1 MKKQILPWLILA
13 CALGLSGTAAYY
25 SIIGLSL
32 LFSSIAIPVI
42 IMASFLE
49 VSKII
54 IASLLHSYWKGL
66 NMILKSYLTI
76 SLVILSLITSL
87 GIYGLLSSGYQDTLN
102 KVNIVDKQIEVLDAK
117 QNRFK
122 ESLIY
127 LQTEKQSIDQ
137 SISELRNGLANNKI
151 QYRDRETG
159 EIITTTSSANR
170 RSLEAQLS
178 KSIET
183 RDKISSEI
191 IVLQDSI
198 FSIDTQI
205 LNIESNTELAAEL
218 GPLTYISKLTGKSMD
233 SVVNILTMMIIFI
246 FDPLAISLVLASNHA
261 FSLTKRKKL
270 EPESTP
276 EPTPEPT
283 SKPEP
288 KPLVS
293 PAIEKMKNM
302 INNPSISVWRRNKLK
317 EKLDKGDHTIDY
329 N

>member
-66 NMILKSYLTI
+66 NIILRGYLTV
-76 SLVILSLITSL
+76 SLIVLSLITSL

-102 KVNIVDKQIEVLDAK
+102 KVNVVNKHIEVLDTK
-117 QNRFK
+117 RDRFN
-122 ESLIY
+122 ESLTY
-127 LQTEKQSIDQ
+127 LQNEKQSIDQ
-137 SISELRNGLANNKI
+137 SISELRNGLANNKV
-151 QYRDRETG
+151 QYRDRQTG

-170 RSLEAQLS
+170 KSLENQLD
-178 KSIET
+178 KSTET
-183 RDKISSEI
+183 RDKISDKI
-191 IVLQDSI
+191 VVLQDSI
-198 FSIDTQI
+198 SNIDIQI
-205 LNIESNTELAAEL
+205 LNIESDMELAAEL

-246 FDPLAISLVLASNHA
+246 FDPLAISLVLAANYA
-261 FSLTKRKKL
+261 FTLIK
-270 EPESTP
+270 PQP
-276 EPTPEPT
+276 EPVSEPV
-283 SKPEP
+283 KPEEP
-288 KPLVS
+288 KRQDP
-293 PAIEKMKNM
+293 PNPIGEKMKN
-302 INNPSISVWRRNKLK
+302 IVNNPSISAWRRNKVK
-317 EKLDKGDHTIDY
+317 DKLDKGDYTIDY

>member
-13 CALGLSGTAAYY
+13 CALGLSGTSAYY

-66 NMILKSYLTI
+66 NVILRGYLTA
-76 SLVILSLITSL
+76 SLIVLSLITSL

-102 KVNIVDKQIEVLDAK
+102 KVNVVNKHIEVLDTK
-117 QNRFK
+117 RDRFN
-122 ESLIY
+122 ESLTY
-127 LQTEKQSIDQ
+127 LQNEKQSTDQ
-137 SISELRNGLANNKI
+137 SISELRNGLANNKV
-151 QYRDRETG
+151 QYRDRQTG

-170 RSLEAQLS
+170 KSLENQLD
-178 KSIET
+178 KSTET
-183 RDKISSEI
+183 RDKISDKI
-191 IVLQDSI
+191 VVLQDSI
-198 FSIDTQI
+198 SNIDIQI
-205 LNIESNTELAAEL
+205 LNIESDMELAAEL

-246 FDPLAISLVLASNHA
+246 FDPLAISLVLAANYA
-261 FSLTKRKKL
+261 FTLIKPQL
-270 EPESTP
+270 EPVS
-276 EPTPEPT
+276 EPV
-283 SKPEP
+283 KPEEP
-288 KPLVS
+288 KRQDPPNPIV
-293 PAIEKMKNM
+293 EKMKN
-302 INNPSISVWRRNKLK
+302 IVNNPSISAWRRNKVK
-317 EKLDKGDHTIDY
+317 DKLDKGDYTIDY

>member
-66 NMILKSYLTI
+66 NVILRGYLTV
-76 SLVILSLITSL
+76 SLIVLSLITSL

-102 KVNIVDKQIEVLDAK
+102 KVNVVNKHVEVLDTK
-117 QNRFK
+117 RDRFN
-122 ESLIY
+122 ESLTY
-127 LQTEKQSIDQ
+127 LQNEKQSIDQ
-137 SISELRNGLANNKI
+137 SISELRNGLANNKV
-151 QYRDRETG
+151 QYRDRQTG

-170 RSLEAQLS
+170 KSLENQLD
-178 KSIET
+178 KSTET
-183 RDKISSEI
+183 RDKISDKI
-191 IVLQDSI
+191 VVLQDSI
-198 FSIDTQI
+198 SNIDIQI
-205 LNIESNTELAAEL
+205 LNIESDMELAAEL

-246 FDPLAISLVLASNHA
+246 FDPLAISLVLAANYA
-261 FSLTKRKKL
+261 FTLIKPQPEPVSEPVKL
-270 EPESTP
+270 E
-276 EPTPEPT
+276 
-283 SKPEP
+283 EP
-288 KPLVS
+288 KRQDPPNQIV
-293 PAIEKMKNM
+293 EKMKN
-302 INNPSISVWRRNKLK
+302 IVNNPSISAWRRNKVK
-317 EKLDKGDHTIDY
+317 DKLDKGDYTIDY

>member
-32 LFSSIAIPVI
+32 LFSSIAISVI

-66 NMILKSYLTI
+66 NVILRGYLTI
-76 SLVILSLITSL
+76 SLIVLSLITSL

-102 KVNIVDKQIEVLDAK
+102 KVNVVNKHVEVLDTK
-117 QNRFK
+117 RDRFN
-122 ESLIY
+122 ESLTY
-127 LQTEKQSIDQ
+127 LQNEKQSIDQ
-137 SISELRNGLANNKI
+137 SISELRNGLANNKV
-151 QYRDRETG
+151 QYRDRQTG

-170 RSLEAQLS
+170 KSLENQLD
-178 KSIET
+178 KSTET
-183 RDKISSEI
+183 RDKISDKI
-191 IVLQDSI
+191 VVLQDSI
-198 FSIDTQI
+198 SNIDIQI
-205 LNIESNTELAAEL
+205 LNIESDMELAAEL

-246 FDPLAISLVLASNHA
+246 FDPLAISLVLAANYA
-261 FSLTKRKKL
+261 FTLIKPQPEPVSEPVKL
-270 EPESTP
+270 E
-276 EPTPEPT
+276 
-283 SKPEP
+283 EP
-288 KPLVS
+288 KRQDPPNQIV
-293 PAIEKMKNM
+293 EKMKN
-302 INNPSISVWRRNKLK
+302 IVNNPSISAWRRNKVK
-317 EKLDKGDHTIDY
+317 DKLDKGDYTIDY

>member
-66 NMILKSYLTI
+66 NVILRGYLTI
-76 SLVILSLITSL
+76 SLIVLSLITSL

-102 KVNIVDKQIEVLDAK
+102 KVNVVNKHVEVLDTK
-117 QNRFK
+117 RDRFN
-122 ESLIY
+122 ESLTY
-127 LQTEKQSIDQ
+127 LQNEKQSIDQ
-137 SISELRNGLANNKI
+137 SISELRNGLANNKV
-151 QYRDRETG
+151 QYRDRQTG

-170 RSLEAQLS
+170 KSLENQLD
-178 KSIET
+178 KSTET
-183 RDKISSEI
+183 RDKISDKI
-191 IVLQDSI
+191 VVLQDSI
-198 FSIDTQI
+198 SNIDIQI
-205 LNIESNTELAAEL
+205 LNIESDMELAAEL

-246 FDPLAISLVLASNHA
+246 FDPLAISLVLAANYA
-261 FSLTKRKKL
+261 FTLIKPQPEPVSEPVKL
-270 EPESTP
+270 E
-276 EPTPEPT
+276 
-283 SKPEP
+283 EP
-288 KPLVS
+288 KRQDPPNQIV
-293 PAIEKMKNM
+293 EKMKN
-302 INNPSISVWRRNKLK
+302 IVNNPSISAWRRNKVK
-317 EKLDKGDHTIDY
+317 DKLDKGDYTIDY

>member
-66 NMILKSYLTI
+66 NMVLKSYLTI
-76 SLVILSLITSL
+76 SLIVLSLITSL

-102 KVNIVDKQIEVLDAK
+102 KVNVVGKQVEVLEAK

-127 LQTEKQSIDQ
+127 LQDEKQSIDQ
-137 SISELRNGLANNKI
+137 SISDLRNGLANNKV
-151 QYRDRETG
+151 QYRDRQTG

-170 RSLEAQLS
+170 KSLESQLD
-178 KSIET
+178 KSTET
-183 RDKISSEI
+183 RDKISDKI

-198 FSIDTQI
+198 SSIDIQI
-205 LNIESNTELAAEL
+205 LNIESDMELAAEL

-233 SVVNILTMMIIFI
+233 SIVNILTMMIIFI
-246 FDPLAISLVLASNHA
+246 FDPLAISLVLAANYA
-261 FSLTKRKKL
+261 FSLVKPKQEPQIPTEKPEEPKK
-270 EPESTP
+270 
-276 EPTPEPT
+276 PTPPN
-283 SKPEP
+283 P
-288 KPLVS
+288 VV
-293 PAIEKMKNM
+293 EKMKSM
-302 INNPSISVWRRNKLK
+302 INNPNISVWRRNKIK
-317 EKLDKGDHTIDY
+317 DKLNKGDYTIDY

>member
-1 MKKQILPWLILA
+1 MKKHILPWLILA

-66 NMILKSYLTI
+66 NIILRGYLTV
-76 SLVILSLITSL
+76 SLIVLSLITSL

-102 KVNIVDKQIEVLDAK
+102 KVNVVGKQIEVLDTK
-117 QNRFK
+117 RDRFN
-122 ESLIY
+122 ESLTY
-127 LQTEKQSIDQ
+127 LQNEKQSIDQ
-137 SISELRNGLANNKI
+137 SISELRNGLANNRV
-151 QYRDRETG
+151 QYRDRQTG

-170 RSLEAQLS
+170 KSLENQLD
-178 KSIET
+178 KSTET
-183 RDKISSEI
+183 RDKISDKI
-191 IVLQDSI
+191 VVLQDSI
-198 FSIDTQI
+198 SNIDIQI
-205 LNIESNTELAAEL
+205 LNIESDMELAAEL

-246 FDPLAISLVLASNHA
+246 FDPLAISLVLAANYA
-261 FSLTKRKKL
+261 FTLIK
-270 EPESTP
+270 P
-276 EPTPEPT
+276 
-283 SKPEP
+283 KPEP
-288 KPLVS
+288 QPKPQ
-293 PAIEKMKNM
+293 PAKPEEPKRQDPPNPIVEKMKS
-302 INNPSISVWRRNKLK
+302 IVNNPSISAWRRNKVK
-317 EKLDKGDHTIDY
+317 DKLDKGDYTIDY

>member
-66 NMILKSYLTI
+66 NIILRGYLTV
-76 SLVILSLITSL
+76 SLIVLSLITSL

-102 KVNIVDKQIEVLDAK
+102 KVNVVGKQIEVLDTK
-117 QNRFK
+117 RDRFN
-122 ESLIY
+122 ESLTY
-127 LQTEKQSIDQ
+127 LQSEKQSIDQ
-137 SISELRNGLANNKI
+137 SISELRNGLANNKV
-151 QYRDRETG
+151 QYRDRQTG

-170 RSLEAQLS
+170 KSLENQLD
-178 KSIET
+178 KSTET
-183 RDKISSEI
+183 RDKISDKI
-191 IVLQDSI
+191 VVLQDSI
-198 FSIDTQI
+198 SNIDIQI
-205 LNIESNTELAAEL
+205 LNIESDMELAAEL

-246 FDPLAISLVLASNHA
+246 FDPLAISLVLAANYA
-261 FSLTKRKKL
+261 FTLIK
-270 EPESTP
+270 P
-276 EPTPEPT
+276 
-283 SKPEP
+283 KPEP
-288 KPLVS
+288 QPKPQPVK
-293 PAIEKMKNM
+293 PEEPKRQDPPNPIVEKMKS
-302 INNPSISVWRRNKLK
+302 IVNNPSISAWRRNKVK
-317 EKLDKGDHTIDY
+317 DKLDKGDYTIDY

>member
-66 NMILKSYLTI
+66 NVILRGYLTA
-76 SLVILSLITSL
+76 SLIVLSLITSL

-102 KVNIVDKQIEVLDAK
+102 KVNVVNKHIEVLDTK
-117 QNRFK
+117 RDRFN
-122 ESLIY
+122 ESLTY
-127 LQTEKQSIDQ
+127 LQNEKQSTDQ
-137 SISELRNGLANNKI
+137 SISELRNGLANNKV
-151 QYRDRETG
+151 QYRDRQTG
-159 EIITTTSSANR
+159 EVITTTSSANR
-170 RSLEAQLS
+170 KSLENQLD
-178 KSIET
+178 KSTET
-183 RDKISSEI
+183 RDKISDKI
-191 IVLQDSI
+191 VVLQDSI
-198 FSIDTQI
+198 SNIDIQI
-205 LNIESNTELAAEL
+205 LNIESDMELAAEL

-246 FDPLAISLVLASNHA
+246 FDPLAISLVLAANYA
-261 FSLTKRKKL
+261 FTLIK
-270 EPESTP
+270 PQP
-276 EPTPEPT
+276 EPVSEPV
-283 SKPEP
+283 KPEEP
-288 KPLVS
+288 KRQDPPNPIV
-293 PAIEKMKNM
+293 EKMKN
-302 INNPSISVWRRNKLK
+302 IVNNPSISAWRRNKVK
-317 EKLDKGDHTIDY
+317 DKLDKGDYTIDY

>member
-66 NMILKSYLTI
+66 NIILRGYLTV
-76 SLVILSLITSL
+76 SLIVLSLITSL

-102 KVNIVDKQIEVLDAK
+102 KVNVVGKQIEVLDTK
-117 QNRFK
+117 RDRFN
-122 ESLIY
+122 ESLTY
-127 LQTEKQSIDQ
+127 LQSEKQSIDQ
-137 SISELRNGLANNKI
+137 SISELRNGLANNKV
-151 QYRDRETG
+151 QYRDRQTG

-170 RSLEAQLS
+170 KSLENQLD
-178 KSIET
+178 KSTET
-183 RDKISSEI
+183 RDKISDKI
-191 IVLQDSI
+191 VVLQDSI
-198 FSIDTQI
+198 SNIDIQI
-205 LNIESNTELAAEL
+205 LNIESDMELAAEL

-246 FDPLAISLVLASNHA
+246 FDPLAISLVLAANYA
-261 FSLTKRKKL
+261 FTLIK
-270 EPESTP
+270 P
-276 EPTPEPT
+276 
-283 SKPEP
+283 KPEP
-288 KPLVS
+288 QPKSQPVKPEEPKRQDPPNPIV
-293 PAIEKMKNM
+293 EKMKS
-302 INNPSISVWRRNKLK
+302 IVNNPSISAWRRNKVK
-317 EKLDKGDHTIDY
+317 DKLDKGDYTIDY

>member
-66 NMILKSYLTI
+66 NVILRGYLTV
-76 SLVILSLITSL
+76 SLIVLSLITSL

-102 KVNIVDKQIEVLDAK
+102 KVNVVNKHIEVLDTK
-117 QNRFK
+117 RDRFN
-122 ESLIY
+122 ESLTY
-127 LQTEKQSIDQ
+127 LQNEKQSIDQ
-137 SISELRNGLANNKI
+137 SISELRNGLANNKV
-151 QYRDRETG
+151 QYRDRQTG

-170 RSLEAQLS
+170 KSLENQLD
-178 KSIET
+178 KSTET
-183 RDKISSEI
+183 RDKISDKI
-191 IVLQDSI
+191 VVLQDSI
-198 FSIDTQI
+198 SNIDIQI
-205 LNIESNTELAAEL
+205 LNIESDMELAAEL

-246 FDPLAISLVLASNHA
+246 FDPLAISLVLAANYA
-261 FSLTKRKKL
+261 FTLIKPQPEPVSEPVKL
-270 EPESTP
+270 E
-276 EPTPEPT
+276 
-283 SKPEP
+283 EP
-288 KPLVS
+288 KRQDPPNQIV
-293 PAIEKMKNM
+293 EKMKNI
-302 INNPSISVWRRNKLK
+302 INNPSISAWRRNKVK
-317 EKLDKGDHTIDY
+317 DKLDKGDYTIDY

>member
-66 NMILKSYLTI
+66 NVILRGYLTA
-76 SLVILSLITSL
+76 SLIVLSLITSL

-102 KVNIVDKQIEVLDAK
+102 KVNVVNKHIEVLDTK
-117 QNRFK
+117 RDRFN
-122 ESLIY
+122 ESLTY
-127 LQTEKQSIDQ
+127 LQNEKQSTDQ
-137 SISELRNGLANNKI
+137 SISELRNGLANNKV
-151 QYRDRETG
+151 QYRDRQTG

-170 RSLEAQLS
+170 KSLENQLD
-178 KSIET
+178 KSTET
-183 RDKISSEI
+183 RDKISDKI
-191 IVLQDSI
+191 VVLQDSI
-198 FSIDTQI
+198 SSIDIQI
-205 LNIESNTELAAEL
+205 LNIESDMELAAEL

-246 FDPLAISLVLASNHA
+246 FDPLAISLVLAANYA
-261 FSLTKRKKL
+261 FTLIK
-270 EPESTP
+270 P
-276 EPTPEPT
+276 
-283 SKPEP
+283 KPEP
-288 KPLVS
+288 VS
-293 PAIEKMKNM
+293 EPVKLEEPKRQDPPNPIVEKMKN
-302 INNPSISVWRRNKLK
+302 IVNNPSISAWRRNKVK
-317 EKLDKGDHTIDY
+317 DKLDKGDYTIDY

>member
-66 NMILKSYLTI
+66 NVILRGYLTV
-76 SLVILSLITSL
+76 SLIVLSLITSL

-102 KVNIVDKQIEVLDAK
+102 RVNVVNKHVEVLDTK
-117 QNRFK
+117 RDRFN
-122 ESLIY
+122 ESLTY
-127 LQTEKQSIDQ
+127 LQNEKQSIDQ
-137 SISELRNGLANNKI
+137 SISELRNGLANNKV
-151 QYRDRETG
+151 QYRDRQTG

-170 RSLEAQLS
+170 KSLENQLD
-178 KSIET
+178 KSTET
-183 RDKISSEI
+183 RDKISDKI
-191 IVLQDSI
+191 VVLQDSI
-198 FSIDTQI
+198 SNIDIQI
-205 LNIESNTELAAEL
+205 LNIESDMELAAEL

-246 FDPLAISLVLASNHA
+246 FDPLAISLVLAANYA
-261 FSLTKRKKL
+261 FTLIKPQPEPVSEPVKL
-270 EPESTP
+270 E
-276 EPTPEPT
+276 
-283 SKPEP
+283 EP
-288 KPLVS
+288 KRQDPPNQIV
-293 PAIEKMKNM
+293 EKMKN
-302 INNPSISVWRRNKLK
+302 IVNNPSISAWRRNKVK
-317 EKLDKGDHTIDY
+317 DKLDKGDYTIDY

>member
-66 NMILKSYLTI
+66 NIILRGYLTV
-76 SLVILSLITSL
+76 SLIVLSLITSL

-102 KVNIVDKQIEVLDAK
+102 KVNVVGKQIEVLDTK
-117 QNRFK
+117 RDRFN
-122 ESLIY
+122 ESLTY
-127 LQTEKQSIDQ
+127 LQSEKQSIDQ
-137 SISELRNGLANNKI
+137 SISELRNGLANNKV
-151 QYRDRETG
+151 QYRDRQTG

-170 RSLEAQLS
+170 KSLENQLD
-178 KSIET
+178 KSTET
-183 RDKISSEI
+183 RDKISDKI
-191 IVLQDSI
+191 VVLQDSI
-198 FSIDTQI
+198 SNIDIQI
-205 LNIESNTELAAEL
+205 LNIESDMELAAEL

-246 FDPLAISLVLASNHA
+246 FDPLAISLVLAANYA
-261 FSLTKRKKL
+261 FTLIK
-270 EPESTP
+270 PQP
-276 EPTPEPT
+276 EPVSEPV
-283 SKPEP
+283 KPEEP
-288 KPLVS
+288 KRQDPPNPIV
-293 PAIEKMKNM
+293 EKMKN
-302 INNPSISVWRRNKLK
+302 IVNNPSISAWRRNKVK
-317 EKLDKGDHTIDY
+317 DKLDKGDYTIDY

>member
-66 NMILKSYLTI
+66 NIILRGYLTV
-76 SLVILSLITSL
+76 SLIVLSLITSL

-102 KVNIVDKQIEVLDAK
+102 KVNVVNKHIEVLDTK
-117 QNRFK
+117 RDRFN
-122 ESLIY
+122 ESLTY
-127 LQTEKQSIDQ
+127 LQNEKQSTDQ
-137 SISELRNGLANNKI
+137 SISELRNGLANNKV
-151 QYRDRETG
+151 QYRDRQTG

-170 RSLEAQLS
+170 KSLENQLD
-178 KSIET
+178 KSTET
-183 RDKISSEI
+183 RDKISDKI
-191 IVLQDSI
+191 VVLQDSI
-198 FSIDTQI
+198 SNIDIQI
-205 LNIESNTELAAEL
+205 LNIESDMELAAEL

-246 FDPLAISLVLASNHA
+246 FDPLAISLVLAANYA
-261 FSLTKRKKL
+261 FTLIK
-270 EPESTP
+270 PQP
-276 EPTPEPT
+276 EPVSEPV
-283 SKPEP
+283 KPEEP
-288 KPLVS
+288 KRQDP
-293 PAIEKMKNM
+293 PNPIGEKMKN
-302 INNPSISVWRRNKLK
+302 IVNNPSISAWRRNKVK
-317 EKLDKGDHTIDY
+317 DKLDKGDYTIDY

>member
-66 NMILKSYLTI
+66 NIILRGYLTV
-76 SLVILSLITSL
+76 SLIVLSLITSL

-102 KVNIVDKQIEVLDAK
+102 KVNVVGKQIEVLDTK
-117 QNRFK
+117 RDRFN
-122 ESLIY
+122 ESLTY
-127 LQTEKQSIDQ
+127 LQNEKQSIDQ
-137 SISELRNGLANNKI
+137 SISELRNGLANNRV
-151 QYRDRETG
+151 QYRDRQTG

-170 RSLEAQLS
+170 KSLENQLD
-178 KSIET
+178 KSTET
-183 RDKISSEI
+183 RDKISDKI
-191 IVLQDSI
+191 VVLQDSI
-198 FSIDTQI
+198 SNIDIQI
-205 LNIESNTELAAEL
+205 LNIESDMELAAEL

-246 FDPLAISLVLASNHA
+246 FDPLAISLVLAANYA
-261 FSLTKRKKL
+261 FTLIK
-270 EPESTP
+270 P
-276 EPTPEPT
+276 
-283 SKPEP
+283 KPEP
-288 KPLVS
+288 QPEPQPAKPEEPKRQDPPNPIV
-293 PAIEKMKNM
+293 EKMKS
-302 INNPSISVWRRNKLK
+302 IVNNPSISAWRRNKVK
-317 EKLDKGDHTIDY
+317 DKLDKGDYTIDY

>member
-66 NMILKSYLTI
+66 NIILRGYLTV
-76 SLVILSLITSL
+76 SLIVLSLITSL

-102 KVNIVDKQIEVLDAK
+102 KVNVVGKQIEVLDTK
-117 QNRFK
+117 RDRFN
-122 ESLIY
+122 ESLTY
-127 LQTEKQSIDQ
+127 LQSEKQSIDQ
-137 SISELRNGLANNKI
+137 SISELRNGLANNKV
-151 QYRDRETG
+151 QYRDRQTG
-159 EIITTTSSANR
+159 EIITTTSSVNR
-170 RSLEAQLS
+170 KSLENQLD
-178 KSIET
+178 KSTET
-183 RDKISSEI
+183 RDKISDKI
-191 IVLQDSI
+191 VVLQDSI
-198 FSIDTQI
+198 SNIDIQI
-205 LNIESNTELAAEL
+205 LNIESDMELAAEL

-246 FDPLAISLVLASNHA
+246 FDPLAISLVLAANYA
-261 FSLTKRKKL
+261 FTLIK
-270 EPESTP
+270 PQP
-276 EPTPEPT
+276 EPVSEPV
-283 SKPEP
+283 KPEEP
-288 KPLVS
+288 KRQDP
-293 PAIEKMKNM
+293 PNPIGEKMKN
-302 INNPSISVWRRNKLK
+302 IVNNPSISAWRRNKVK
-317 EKLDKGDHTIDY
+317 DKLDKGDYTIDY

>member
-66 NMILKSYLTI
+66 NIILRGYLTV
-76 SLVILSLITSL
+76 SLIVLSLITSL

-102 KVNIVDKQIEVLDAK
+102 KVNVVSKQIEVLDTK
-117 QNRFK
+117 RDRFN
-122 ESLIY
+122 ESLTY
-127 LQTEKQSIDQ
+127 LQNEKQSIDQ
-137 SISELRNGLANNKI
+137 SISELRNGLANNKV
-151 QYRDRETG
+151 QYRDRQTG

-170 RSLEAQLS
+170 KSLENQLD
-178 KSIET
+178 KSTET
-183 RDKISSEI
+183 RDKISDKI
-191 IVLQDSI
+191 VVLQDSI
-198 FSIDTQI
+198 SNIDIQI
-205 LNIESNTELAAEL
+205 LNIESDMELAAEL

-246 FDPLAISLVLASNHA
+246 FDPLAISLVLAANYA
-261 FSLTKRKKL
+261 FTLIK
-270 EPESTP
+270 P
-276 EPTPEPT
+276 
-283 SKPEP
+283 KPEP
-288 KPLVS
+288 QPEPQPAKPEEPKRQDPPNPIV
-293 PAIEKMKNM
+293 EKMKS
-302 INNPSISVWRRNKLK
+302 IVNNPSISAWRRNKVK
-317 EKLDKGDHTIDY
+317 DKLDKGDYTIDY

>member
-66 NMILKSYLTI
+66 NIILRGYLTV
-76 SLVILSLITSL
+76 SLIVLSLITSL

-102 KVNIVDKQIEVLDAK
+102 KVNVVGKQIEVLDTK
-117 QNRFK
+117 RDRFN
-122 ESLIY
+122 ESLTY
-127 LQTEKQSIDQ
+127 LQSEKQSIDQ
-137 SISELRNGLANNKI
+137 SISELRNGLANNKV
-151 QYRDRETG
+151 QYRDRQTG

-170 RSLEAQLS
+170 KSLENQLD
-178 KSIET
+178 KSTET
-183 RDKISSEI
+183 RDKISDKI
-191 IVLQDSI
+191 VVLQDSI
-198 FSIDTQI
+198 SNIDIQI
-205 LNIESNTELAAEL
+205 LNIESDMELAAEL

-246 FDPLAISLVLASNHA
+246 FDPLAISLVLAANYA
-261 FSLTKRKKL
+261 FTLIK
-270 EPESTP
+270 PQP
-276 EPTPEPT
+276 EPVSEPV
-283 SKPEP
+283 KPEEP
-288 KPLVS
+288 KRQDP
-293 PAIEKMKNM
+293 PNPIGEKMKN
-302 INNPSISVWRRNKLK
+302 IVNNPSISAWRRNKVK
-317 EKLDKGDHTIDY
+317 DKLDKGDYTIDY

>member
-66 NMILKSYLTI
+66 NIILRGYLTV
-76 SLVILSLITSL
+76 SLIVLSLITSL

-102 KVNIVDKQIEVLDAK
+102 KVNVVGKQIEVLDTK
-117 QNRFK
+117 RDRFN
-122 ESLIY
+122 ESLTY
-127 LQTEKQSIDQ
+127 LQSEKQSIDQ
-137 SISELRNGLANNKI
+137 SISELRNGLANNKV
-151 QYRDRETG
+151 QYRDRQTG

-170 RSLEAQLS
+170 KSLENQLD
-178 KSIET
+178 KSTET
-183 RDKISSEI
+183 RDKISDKI
-191 IVLQDSI
+191 VVLQDSI
-198 FSIDTQI
+198 SNIDIQI
-205 LNIESNTELAAEL
+205 LNIESDMELAAEL

-246 FDPLAISLVLASNHA
+246 FDPLAISLVLAANYA
-261 FSLTKRKKL
+261 FTLIKPKPQPQ
-270 EPESTP
+270 PES
-276 EPTPEPT
+276 EPV
-283 SKPEP
+283 KPEEP
-288 KPLVS
+288 KRQDPPNPIV
-293 PAIEKMKNM
+293 EKMKS
-302 INNPSISVWRRNKLK
+302 IVNNPSISAWRRNKVK
-317 EKLDKGDHTIDY
+317 DKLDKGDYTIDY

>member
-66 NMILKSYLTI
+66 NVILRGYLTV
-76 SLVILSLITSL
+76 SLIVLSLITSL

-102 KVNIVDKQIEVLDAK
+102 KVNVVNKHIEVLDTK
-117 QNRFK
+117 RDRFN
-122 ESLIY
+122 ESLTY
-127 LQTEKQSIDQ
+127 LQNEKQSTDQ
-137 SISELRNGLANNKI
+137 SISELRNGLANNKV
-151 QYRDRETG
+151 QYRDRQTG

-170 RSLEAQLS
+170 KSLENQLD
-178 KSIET
+178 KSTET
-183 RDKISSEI
+183 RDKISDKI
-191 IVLQDSI
+191 VVLQDSI
-198 FSIDTQI
+198 SNIDIQI
-205 LNIESNTELAAEL
+205 LNIESDMELAAEL

-246 FDPLAISLVLASNHA
+246 FDPLAISLVLAANYA
-261 FSLTKRKKL
+261 FTLIK
-270 EPESTP
+270 PQP
-276 EPTPEPT
+276 EPVSEPV
-283 SKPEP
+283 KPEEP
-288 KPLVS
+288 KRQDPPNPIV
-293 PAIEKMKNM
+293 EKMKN
-302 INNPSISVWRRNKLK
+302 IVNNPSISAWRRNKVK
-317 EKLDKGDHTIDY
+317 DKLDKGDYTIDY

>member
-66 NMILKSYLTI
+66 NMVLKSYLTI
-76 SLVILSLITSL
+76 SLIVLSLITSL

-102 KVNIVDKQIEVLDAK
+102 KVNVVGKQVEVLEAK

-127 LQTEKQSIDQ
+127 LQDEKQSIDQ
-137 SISELRNGLANNKI
+137 SISDLRNGLANNKV
-151 QYRDRETG
+151 QYRDRQTG

-170 RSLEAQLS
+170 KSLESQLD
-178 KSIET
+178 KSTET
-183 RDKISSEI
+183 RDKISDKI

-198 FSIDTQI
+198 SSIDIQI
-205 LNIESNTELAAEL
+205 LNIESDMELAAEL

-233 SVVNILTMMIIFI
+233 SIVNILTMMIIFI
-246 FDPLAISLVLASNHA
+246 FDPLAISLVLAANYA
-261 FSLTKRKKL
+261 FSLVKPKQEPQTPVEKPEEPKK
-270 EPESTP
+270 
-276 EPTPEPT
+276 PTPPN
-283 SKPEP
+283 P
-288 KPLVS
+288 V
-293 PAIEKMKNM
+293 IEKMKSM
-302 INNPSISVWRRNKLK
+302 INNPNISVWRRNKIK
-317 EKLDKGDHTIDY
+317 DKLNKGDYTIDY

>member
-66 NMILKSYLTI
+66 NVILRGYLTA
-76 SLVILSLITSL
+76 SLIVLSLITSL

-102 KVNIVDKQIEVLDAK
+102 KVNVVNKHIEVLDTK
-117 QNRFK
+117 RDRFNK
-122 ESLIY
+122 SLTY
-127 LQTEKQSIDQ
+127 LQNEKQSTDQ
-137 SISELRNGLANNKI
+137 SISELRNGLANNKV
-151 QYRDRETG
+151 QYRDRQTG
-159 EIITTTSSANR
+159 EVITTTSSANR
-170 RSLEAQLS
+170 KSLENQLD
-178 KSIET
+178 KSTET
-183 RDKISSEI
+183 RDKISDKI
-191 IVLQDSI
+191 VVLQDSI
-198 FSIDTQI
+198 SNIDIQI
-205 LNIESNTELAAEL
+205 LNIESDMELAAEL

-246 FDPLAISLVLASNHA
+246 FDPLAISLVLAANYA
-261 FSLTKRKKL
+261 FTLIK
-270 EPESTP
+270 PQP
-276 EPTPEPT
+276 EPVSEPV
-283 SKPEP
+283 KPEEP
-288 KPLVS
+288 KRQDPPNPIV
-293 PAIEKMKNM
+293 EKMKN
-302 INNPSISVWRRNKLK
+302 IVNNPSISAWRRNKVK
-317 EKLDKGDHTIDY
+317 DKLDKGDYTIDY

>member
-66 NMILKSYLTI
+66 NIILRGYLTV
-76 SLVILSLITSL
+76 SLIVLSLITSL

-102 KVNIVDKQIEVLDAK
+102 KVNVVGKQIEVLDTK
-117 QNRFK
+117 RDRFN
-122 ESLIY
+122 ESLTY
-127 LQTEKQSIDQ
+127 LQNEKQSIDQ
-137 SISELRNGLANNKI
+137 SISELRNGLANNRV
-151 QYRDRETG
+151 QYRDRQTG
-159 EIITTTSSANR
+159 EIITTTSSTNR
-170 RSLEAQLS
+170 KSLENQLD
-178 KSIET
+178 KSTET
-183 RDKISSEI
+183 RDKISDKI
-191 IVLQDSI
+191 VVLQDSI
-198 FSIDTQI
+198 SNIDIQI
-205 LNIESNTELAAEL
+205 LNIESDMELAAEL

-246 FDPLAISLVLASNHA
+246 FDPLAISLVLAANYA
-261 FSLTKRKKL
+261 FTLIK
-270 EPESTP
+270 P
-276 EPTPEPT
+276 
-283 SKPEP
+283 KPEP
-288 KPLVS
+288 QPKPQ
-293 PAIEKMKNM
+293 PAKPEEPKRQDPPNPIVEKMKS
-302 INNPSISVWRRNKLK
+302 IVNNPSISAWRRNKVK
-317 EKLDKGDHTIDY
+317 DKLDKGDYTIDY

>member
-66 NMILKSYLTI
+66 NVILRGYLTV
-76 SLVILSLITSL
+76 SLIVLSLITSL

-102 KVNIVDKQIEVLDAK
+102 KVNVVNKHIEVLDTK
-117 QNRFK
+117 RDRFN
-122 ESLIY
+122 ESLTY
-127 LQTEKQSIDQ
+127 LQNEKQSIDQ
-137 SISELRNGLANNKI
+137 SISELRNGLANNKV
-151 QYRDRETG
+151 QYRDRQTG

-170 RSLEAQLS
+170 KSLENQLD
-178 KSIET
+178 KSTET
-183 RDKISSEI
+183 RDKISDK
-191 IVLQDSI
+191 IVILQDSI
-198 FSIDTQI
+198 SNIDIQI
-205 LNIESNTELAAEL
+205 LNIESDMELAAEL

-246 FDPLAISLVLASNHA
+246 FDPLAISLVLAANYA
-261 FSLTKRKKL
+261 FTLIKPQPEPVSEPVKL
-270 EPESTP
+270 E
-276 EPTPEPT
+276 
-283 SKPEP
+283 EP
-288 KPLVS
+288 KRQDPPNQIV
-293 PAIEKMKNM
+293 EKMKN
-302 INNPSISVWRRNKLK
+302 IVNNPSISAWRRNKVK
-317 EKLDKGDHTIDY
+317 DKLDKGDYTIDY

>member
-66 NMILKSYLTI
+66 NVILRGYLTA
-76 SLVILSLITSL
+76 SLIVLSLITSL

-102 KVNIVDKQIEVLDAK
+102 KVNVVNKHIEVLDTK
-117 QNRFK
+117 RDRFN
-122 ESLIY
+122 ESLTY
-127 LQTEKQSIDQ
+127 LQNEKQSTDQ
-137 SISELRNGLANNKI
+137 SISELRNGLANNKV
-151 QYRDRETG
+151 QYRDRQTG
-159 EIITTTSSANR
+159 EVISTTSSANR
-170 RSLEAQLS
+170 KSLENQLD
-178 KSIET
+178 KSTET
-183 RDKISSEI
+183 RDKISDKI
-191 IVLQDSI
+191 VVLQDSI
-198 FSIDTQI
+198 SNIDIQI
-205 LNIESNTELAAEL
+205 LNIESDMELAAEL

-246 FDPLAISLVLASNHA
+246 FDPLAISLVLAANYA
-261 FSLTKRKKL
+261 FTLIK
-270 EPESTP
+270 PQP
-276 EPTPEPT
+276 EPVSEPV
-283 SKPEP
+283 KPEEP
-288 KPLVS
+288 KRQDPPNPIV
-293 PAIEKMKNM
+293 EKMKN
-302 INNPSISVWRRNKLK
+302 IVNNPSISAWRRNKVK
-317 EKLDKGDHTIDY
+317 DKLDKGDYTIDY

>member
-66 NMILKSYLTI
+66 NVILRGYLTV
-76 SLVILSLITSL
+76 SLIVLSLITSL

-102 KVNIVDKQIEVLDAK
+102 KVNVVNKHIEVLDTK
-117 QNRFK
+117 RDRFN
-122 ESLIY
+122 ESLTY
-127 LQTEKQSIDQ
+127 LQNEKQSIDQ
-137 SISELRNGLANNKI
+137 SISELRNGLANNKV
-151 QYRDRETG
+151 QYRDRQTG

-170 RSLEAQLS
+170 KSLENQLD
-178 KSIET
+178 KSTET
-183 RDKISSEI
+183 RDKISDKI
-191 IVLQDSI
+191 VVLQDSI
-198 FSIDTQI
+198 SNIDIQI
-205 LNIESNTELAAEL
+205 LNIESDMELAAEL

-246 FDPLAISLVLASNHA
+246 FDPLAISLVLAANYA
-261 FSLTKRKKL
+261 FTLIKPQPEPVSEPVKL
-270 EPESTP
+270 E
-276 EPTPEPT
+276 
-283 SKPEP
+283 EP
-288 KPLVS
+288 KRQDPPNQIV
-293 PAIEKMKNM
+293 EKMKN
-302 INNPSISVWRRNKLK
+302 IVNNPSISAWRRNKVK
-317 EKLDKGDHTIDY
+317 DKLDKGDYTIDY

>member
-66 NMILKSYLTI
+66 NIILRGYLTV
-76 SLVILSLITSL
+76 SLIVLSLITSL

-102 KVNIVDKQIEVLDAK
+102 KVNVVGKQIEVLDTK
-117 QNRFK
+117 RDRFN
-122 ESLIY
+122 ESLTY
-127 LQTEKQSIDQ
+127 LQNEKQSIDQ
-137 SISELRNGLANNKI
+137 SISELRNGLANNKV
-151 QYRDRETG
+151 QYRDRQTG

-170 RSLEAQLS
+170 KSLENQLD
-178 KSIET
+178 KSTET
-183 RDKISSEI
+183 RDKISDKI
-191 IVLQDSI
+191 VVLQDSI
-198 FSIDTQI
+198 SNIDIQI
-205 LNIESNTELAAEL
+205 LNIESNMELAAEL

-246 FDPLAISLVLASNHA
+246 FDPLAISLVLAANYA
-261 FSLTKRKKL
+261 FTLIK
-270 EPESTP
+270 P
-276 EPTPEPT
+276 
-283 SKPEP
+283 KPEP
-288 KPLVS
+288 QPEPQPVKPEEPKRQDPPNPIV
-293 PAIEKMKNM
+293 EKMKS
-302 INNPSISVWRRNKLK
+302 IVNNPSISAWRRNKVK
-317 EKLDKGDHTIDY
+317 DKLDKGDYTIDY

>member
-66 NMILKSYLTI
+66 NVILRGYLTA
-76 SLVILSLITSL
+76 SLIVLSLITSL

-102 KVNIVDKQIEVLDAK
+102 KVNVINKHIEVLDTK
-117 QNRFK
+117 RDRFN
-122 ESLIY
+122 ESLTY
-127 LQTEKQSIDQ
+127 LQNEKQSTDQ
-137 SISELRNGLANNKI
+137 SISELRNGLANNKV
-151 QYRDRETG
+151 QYRDRQTG
-159 EIITTTSSANR
+159 EVITTTSSANR
-170 RSLEAQLS
+170 KSLENQLD
-178 KSIET
+178 KSTET
-183 RDKISSEI
+183 RDKISDKI
-191 IVLQDSI
+191 VVLQDSI
-198 FSIDTQI
+198 SNIDIQI
-205 LNIESNTELAAEL
+205 LNIESDMELAAEL

-246 FDPLAISLVLASNHA
+246 FDPLAISLVLAANYA
-261 FSLTKRKKL
+261 FTLIK
-270 EPESTP
+270 PQP
-276 EPTPEPT
+276 EPVSEPV
-283 SKPEP
+283 KPEEP
-288 KPLVS
+288 KRQDPPNPIV
-293 PAIEKMKNM
+293 EKMKN
-302 INNPSISVWRRNKLK
+302 IVNNPSISAWRRNKVK
-317 EKLDKGDHTIDY
+317 DKLDKGDYTIDY

>member
-66 NMILKSYLTI
+66 NIILRGYLTV
-76 SLVILSLITSL
+76 SLIVLSLITSL

-102 KVNIVDKQIEVLDAK
+102 KVNVVGKQIEVLDTK
-117 QNRFK
+117 RDRFN
-122 ESLIY
+122 ESLTY
-127 LQTEKQSIDQ
+127 LQNEKQSIDQ
-137 SISELRNGLANNKI
+137 SISELRNGLANNKV
-151 QYRDRETG
+151 QYRDRQTG

-170 RSLEAQLS
+170 KSLENQLD
-178 KSIET
+178 KSTET
-183 RDKISSEI
+183 RDKISDKI
-191 IVLQDSI
+191 VVLQDSI
-198 FSIDTQI
+198 SNIDIQI
-205 LNIESNTELAAEL
+205 LNIESDMELAAEL

-246 FDPLAISLVLASNHA
+246 FDPLAISLVLAANYA
-261 FSLTKRKKL
+261 FTLIK
-270 EPESTP
+270 P
-276 EPTPEPT
+276 
-283 SKPEP
+283 KPEP
-288 KPLVS
+288 QPEPQPVKPEEPKRQDPPNPIV
-293 PAIEKMKNM
+293 EKMKS
-302 INNPSISVWRRNKLK
+302 IVNNPSISAWRRNKVK
-317 EKLDKGDHTIDY
+317 DKLDKGDYTIDY

>member
-66 NMILKSYLTI
+66 NMVLKSYLTI
-76 SLVILSLITSL
+76 SLIVLSLITSL

-102 KVNIVDKQIEVLDAK
+102 KVNVVGKQVEVLEAK

-127 LQTEKQSIDQ
+127 LQDEKQSIDQ
-137 SISELRNGLANNKI
+137 SISDLRNGLANNKV
-151 QYRDRETG
+151 QYRDRQTG

-170 RSLEAQLS
+170 KSLESQLD
-178 KSIET
+178 KSTET
-183 RDKISSEI
+183 RDKISDKI

-198 FSIDTQI
+198 SSIDIQI
-205 LNIESNTELAAEL
+205 LNIESDMELAAEL

-233 SVVNILTMMIIFI
+233 SIVNILTMMIIFI
-246 FDPLAISLVLASNHA
+246 FDPLAISLVLAANYA
-261 FSLTKRKKL
+261 FSLVKPKQEPQIPTEKPEEPKK
-270 EPESTP
+270 
-276 EPTPEPT
+276 PTPPN
-283 SKPEP
+283 P
-288 KPLVS
+288 V
-293 PAIEKMKNM
+293 IEKMKSM
-302 INNPSISVWRRNKLK
+302 INNPNISVWRRNKIK
-317 EKLDKGDHTIDY
+317 DKLNKGDYTIDY

>member
-66 NMILKSYLTI
+66 NIILRGYLTV
-76 SLVILSLITSL
+76 SLIVLSLITSL

-102 KVNIVDKQIEVLDAK
+102 KVNVVNKHIEVLDTK
-117 QNRFK
+117 RDRFN
-122 ESLIY
+122 ESLTY
-127 LQTEKQSIDQ
+127 LQNEKQSTDQ
-137 SISELRNGLANNKI
+137 SISELRNGLANNKV
-151 QYRDRETG
+151 QYRDRQTG

-170 RSLEAQLS
+170 KSLENQLD
-178 KSIET
+178 KSTET
-183 RDKISSEI
+183 RDKISDKI
-191 IVLQDSI
+191 VVLQDSI
-198 FSIDTQI
+198 SNIDIQI
-205 LNIESNTELAAEL
+205 LNIESDMELAAEL

-246 FDPLAISLVLASNHA
+246 FDPLAISLVLAANYA
-261 FSLTKRKKL
+261 FTLIK
-270 EPESTP
+270 PQP
-276 EPTPEPT
+276 EPVSEPV
-283 SKPEP
+283 KPEEP
-288 KPLVS
+288 KRQDPPNPIV
-293 PAIEKMKNM
+293 EKMKN
-302 INNPSISVWRRNKLK
+302 IVNNPSISAWRRNKVK
-317 EKLDKGDHTIDY
+317 DKLDKGDYTIDY

>member
-66 NMILKSYLTI
+66 NIILRGYLTV
-76 SLVILSLITSL
+76 SLIVLSLITSL

-102 KVNIVDKQIEVLDAK
+102 KVNVVNKHIEVLDTK
-117 QNRFK
+117 RDRFN
-122 ESLIY
+122 ESLTY
-127 LQTEKQSIDQ
+127 LQNEKQSTDQ
-137 SISELRNGLANNKI
+137 SISELRNGLANNKV
-151 QYRDRETG
+151 QYRDRQTG

-170 RSLEAQLS
+170 KSLENQLD
-178 KSIET
+178 KSTET
-183 RDKISSEI
+183 RDKISDKI
-191 IVLQDSI
+191 VVLQDSI
-198 FSIDTQI
+198 SNIDIQI
-205 LNIESNTELAAEL
+205 LNIESDMELAAEL

-246 FDPLAISLVLASNHA
+246 FDPLAISLVLAANYA
-261 FSLTKRKKL
+261 FTLIK
-270 EPESTP
+270 PQP
-276 EPTPEPT
+276 EPVSEPV
-283 SKPEP
+283 KPEEP
-288 KPLVS
+288 KRQDPPNPIV
-293 PAIEKMKNM
+293 EKMKN
-302 INNPSISVWRRNKLK
+302 IVNNPSISAWRRNKVK
-317 EKLDKGDHTIDY
+317 DKLDKGDYIIDY

>member
-66 NMILKSYLTI
+66 NIILRGYLTV
-76 SLVILSLITSL
+76 SLIVLSLITSL

-102 KVNIVDKQIEVLDAK
+102 KVNVVGKQIEVLDTK
-117 QNRFK
+117 RDRFN
-122 ESLIY
+122 ESLTY
-127 LQTEKQSIDQ
+127 LQSEKQSIDQ
-137 SISELRNGLANNKI
+137 SISELRNGLANNKV
-151 QYRDRETG
+151 QYRDRQTG

-170 RSLEAQLS
+170 KSLENQLD
-178 KSIET
+178 KSTET
-183 RDKISSEI
+183 RDKISDKI
-191 IVLQDSI
+191 VVLQDSI
-198 FSIDTQI
+198 SNIDIQI
-205 LNIESNTELAAEL
+205 LNIESDMELAAEL

-246 FDPLAISLVLASNHA
+246 FDPLAISLVLAANYA
-261 FSLTKRKKL
+261 FTLIK
-270 EPESTP
+270 PQP
-276 EPTPEPT
+276 EPVSEPV
-283 SKPEP
+283 KPEEP
-288 KPLVS
+288 KRQDPPNPIV
-293 PAIEKMKNM
+293 EKMKS
-302 INNPSISVWRRNKLK
+302 IVNNPSISAWRRNKVK
-317 EKLDKGDHTIDY
+317 DKLDKGDYTIDY

>member
-66 NMILKSYLTI
+66 NIILRGYLTV
-76 SLVILSLITSL
+76 SLIVLSLITSL

-102 KVNIVDKQIEVLDAK
+102 KVNVVNKQIEVLDTK
-117 QNRFK
+117 RDRFN
-122 ESLIY
+122 ESLTY
-127 LQTEKQSIDQ
+127 LQNEKQSTDQ
-137 SISELRNGLANNKI
+137 SISELRNGLANNKV
-151 QYRDRETG
+151 QYRDRQTG

-170 RSLEAQLS
+170 KSLENQLD
-178 KSIET
+178 KSTET
-183 RDKISSEI
+183 RDKISDKI
-191 IVLQDSI
+191 VVLQDSI
-198 FSIDTQI
+198 SNIDIQI
-205 LNIESNTELAAEL
+205 LNIESDMELAAEL

-246 FDPLAISLVLASNHA
+246 FDPLAISLVLAANYA
-261 FSLTKRKKL
+261 FTLIK
-270 EPESTP
+270 PQP
-276 EPTPEPT
+276 EPVSEPV
-283 SKPEP
+283 KPEEP
-288 KPLVS
+288 KRQDP
-293 PAIEKMKNM
+293 PNPIGEKMKN
-302 INNPSISVWRRNKLK
+302 IVNNPSISAWRRNKVK
-317 EKLDKGDHTIDY
+317 DKLDKGDYTIDY

>member
-66 NMILKSYLTI
+66 NVILRGYLTV
-76 SLVILSLITSL
+76 SLIVLSLITSL

-102 KVNIVDKQIEVLDAK
+102 KVNVVNKHIEVLDTK
-117 QNRFK
+117 RDRFN
-122 ESLIY
+122 ESLTY
-127 LQTEKQSIDQ
+127 LQNEKQSTDQ
-137 SISELRNGLANNKI
+137 SISELRNGLANNKV
-151 QYRDRETG
+151 QYRDRQTG
-159 EIITTTSSANR
+159 EVITTTSSANR
-170 RSLEAQLS
+170 KSLENQLD
-178 KSIET
+178 KSTET
-183 RDKISSEI
+183 RDKISDKI
-191 IVLQDSI
+191 VVLQDSI
-198 FSIDTQI
+198 SNIDIQI
-205 LNIESNTELAAEL
+205 LNIESDMELAAEL

-246 FDPLAISLVLASNHA
+246 FDPLAISLVLAANYA
-261 FSLTKRKKL
+261 FTLIK
-270 EPESTP
+270 PQP
-276 EPTPEPT
+276 EPVSEPV
-283 SKPEP
+283 KPEEP
-288 KPLVS
+288 KRQDPPNPIV
-293 PAIEKMKNM
+293 EKMKN
-302 INNPSISVWRRNKLK
+302 IVNNPSISAWRRNKVK
-317 EKLDKGDHTIDY
+317 DKLDKGDYTIDY